1 MRIVAFVLTLYILYL
16 LFCTGVCF
24 LDHFNKKRKS
34 GKGSRFPVC
43 CDEPEAG
50 ACESSRDSGGQS
62 SSGPY
67 FAAVLASNHKVLQE
81 LSALISEEGPQW
93 IKAAAFNDGEVPSD
107 REMADLVTELEKL
120 GFYPCGIRFDSGEIK
135 LDLKIENFSFSASDA

>member
-16 LFCTGVCF
+16 LFCIGVCF

-34 GKGSRFPVC
+34 GKGSGFPVC
-43 CDEPEAG
+43 CDEPFADG
-50 ACESSRDSGGQS
+50 CGRS

-67 FAAVLASNHKVLQE
+67 FAAVLANNHKVLQE

-135 LDLKIENFSFSASDA
+135 LDLKIEDFSFSVSDA

>member
-43 CDEPEAG
+43 CDEPFEDG
-50 ACESSRDSGGQS
+50 CGRS

-67 FAAVLASNHKVLQE
+67 FAAVLANNHKVLQE

-135 LDLKIENFSFSASDA
+135 LDLKIEDFSFSGSDA

>member
-34 GKGSRFPVC
+34 GKGSGFPVC
-43 CDEPEAG
+43 CDEPFA
-50 ACESSRDSGGQS
+50 DSCGHS

-67 FAAVLASNHKVLQE
+67 FAAVLASNHKILQE

-135 LDLKIENFSFSASDA
+135 LDLKIEDFSFSVSDA

>member
-34 GKGSRFPVC
+34 GKGSGFPVC
-43 CDEPEAG
+43 CDEPFADG
-50 ACESSRDSGGQS
+50 CGSS

-135 LDLKIENFSFSASDA
+135 LDLKIEDFSFSGSDA